1 MTANGDW
8 LENLSIQNIQARLR
22 MITAYYLAQI
32 LPLYR
37 WNQNV
42 LTQPVWKQYF
52 DARASAITAAKAS
65 QPNLPDDEVNFYD
78 KLRTSDAE
86 VTLPDGTKTSDMKK
100 VHDYIMNKRPN
111 NSPPL
116 LVLASSN
123 ADECLRGFYT
133 KYDAGSGDLNPIGSY
148 SKTHLRMFLNWCMRT
163 YLFPN
168 TQIPQF
174 GVIKLI
180 LDTVASPELT
190 PSVDGSIQDDEIEIG
205 MTYEDLYEMGLLR
218 KDKNLGALSMFL
230 HMCEKKMGKPITVVG
245 FEKVIKGYD
254 PNYETDV
261 KNHNLNFKPNPDATY
276 KIKVIMTATPRN
288 IADKVKEFFRQYGM
302 NRNKMT
308 IITPSIHATS
318 YSPDDNRYDH
328 RPFLYPALQDEIA
341 QIELLVQKMTPAVA
355 AATSAAAA
363 TTAKGG
369 STHTTQRNRRRPTK
383 PSRKSQSKKGRARAT
398 A

>member
-1 MTANGDW
+1 
-8 LENLSIQNIQARLR
+8 
-22 MITAYYLAQI
+22 
-32 LPLYR
+32 
-37 WNQNV
+37 
-42 LTQPVWKQYF
+42 
-52 DARASAITAAKAS
+52 
-65 QPNLPDDEVNFYD
+65 
-78 KLRTSDAE
+78 
-86 VTLPDGTKTSDMKK
+86 MK
-100 VHDYIMNKRPN
+100 
-111 NSPPL
+111 
-116 LVLASSN
+116 
-123 ADECLRGFYT
+123 
-133 KYDAGSGDLNPIGSY
+133 
-148 SKTHLRMFLNWCMRT
+148 T
-163 YLFPN
+163 YLFSK

-190 PSVDGSIQDDEIEIG
+190 PTVDGSIQDDEIEIG

-245 FEKVIKGYD
+245 FEKNIIKTEFD
-254 PNYETDV
+254 RVDIN
-261 KNHNLNFKPNPDATY
+261 NHNLNFKSNDKANY

-328 RPFLYPALQDEIA
+328 RPFLYPTLQDEIA
-341 QIELLVQKMTPAVA
+341 QIELLVQKMTEARAVPR
-355 AATSAAAA
+355 
-363 TTAKGG
+363 GG
-369 STHTTQRNRRRPTK
+369 SNHATQRNRRRPAK
-383 PSRKSQSKKGRARAT
+383 PSRKSQSKKGHAHAT

>member
-42 LTQPVWKQYF
+42 FTHDKWKEYF
-52 DARASAITAAKAS
+52 KARADAIKATKAADENQNK
-65 QPNLPDDEVNFYD
+65 LPDDEVRFYE
-78 KLRTSDAE
+78 KLSE
-86 VTLPDGTKTSDMKK
+86 EMKK
-100 VHDYIMNKRPN
+100 VHNDIMNRRPN

-148 SKTHLRMFLNWCMRT
+148 SKTHLRMFLNWCMKT
-163 YLFPN
+163 YLFPK

-190 PSVDGSIQDDEIEIG
+190 PTVDGSIQDDEIESG

-245 FEKVIKGYD
+245 LEKVIKNYD
-254 PNYETDV
+254 PNYIKDIE
-261 KNHNLNFKPNPDATY
+261 KHNLNFKSNDKANY

-328 RPFLYPALQDEIA
+328 RPFLYPTLQDEIA
-341 QIELLVQKMTPAVA
+341 QIELIVQKMTE
-355 AATSAAAA
+355 
-363 TTAKGG
+363 AKGG
-369 STHTTQRNRRRPTK
+369 SNHATQRNRRRPTK
-383 PSRKSQSKKGRARAT
+383 PSRKSQSKKGHARAT